1 MVIFQFYVVSASCFP
16 ILLGITFGLWCN
28 FHILPLMIV
37 TLVADSAGRAGRP
50 TDEHTALRGDYG
62 VLN

>member
-16 ILLGITFGLWCN
+16 ILLGITFVLWSN

-37 TLVADSAGRAGRP
+37 ASVSVSTSSADLLMN
-50 TDEHTALRGDYG
+50 TQHEG
-62 VLN
+62 VIMEC

>member
-16 ILLGITFGLWCN
+16 ILLGITFVLWSN

-37 TLVADSAGRAGRP
+37 ASLSLSTNRAGLP
-50 TDEHTALRGDYG
+50 MNTQHEG
-62 VLN
+62 VIMEC

>member
-1 MVIFQFYVVSASCFP
+1 MVIFHFYVVSASCFP
-16 ILLGITFGLWCN
+16 ILLGITFVLWSN

-37 TLVADSAGRAGRP
+37 ASLSLSTNRERP
-50 TDEHTALRGDYG
+50 SDEHTAQRADYG

>member
-1 MVIFQFYVVSASCFP
+1 MVICQFYVASASCFP
-16 ILLGITFGLWCN
+16 ILLGITFVLWRN

-37 TLVADSAGRAGRP
+37 ASASVSSSRAGP
-50 TDEHTALRGDYG
+50 GDERAAQRGDYG